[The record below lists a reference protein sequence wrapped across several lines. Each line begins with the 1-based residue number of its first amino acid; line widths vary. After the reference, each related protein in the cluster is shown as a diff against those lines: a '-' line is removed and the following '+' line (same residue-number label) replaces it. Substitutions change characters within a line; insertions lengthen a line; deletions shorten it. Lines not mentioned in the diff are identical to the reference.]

1 MKIATTIQGME
12 AYADTPSQ
20 VVSLFADTPFRY
32 LDYDFGSVLDDCDHW
47 FLRDGWRDEIQK
59 TKAEADRLG
68 IRFVQAHA
76 PGFILQGKRAEY
88 GISAAIRAIE
98 ACKILEISKMVVHSG
113 FFPEI
118 KYPHGAEEYFKTN
131 APYFQALIPV
141 MEANDVHIL
150 FENTTIKHCG
160 EGCYFPIYAKDLN
173 AMVAYMNH
181 PLFGAAWDVGHA
193 NIDKIDHEKE
203 ILELGSNLGAIHVH
217 DNRGFLDE
225 HMMPMMGCCDYD
237 SLMRGLIQSGFDGYF
252 TLEVKHLFNYHRAT
266 QTQGPLSKGNLRLK
280 QEALSLMYHIC
291 KHILS
296 TYGVYEE

>member
-1 MKIATTIQGME
+1 MKIATTIQGMG
-12 AYADTPSQ
+12 AYAETPAQ

-47 FLRDGWRDEIQK
+47 FLRDGWRDEVQK

-76 PGFILQGKRAEY
+76 PSFILQGERAEY
-88 GISAAIRAIE
+88 GISVAIRAIE
-98 ACKILEISKMVVHSG
+98 ACKILGISKMVMHSG

-118 KYPHGAEEYFKTN
+118 KYPHGAEEYFKAN
-131 APYFQALIPV
+131 APYFQALIPA

-150 FENTTIKHCG
+150 FENTTIKHCR

-193 NIDKIDHEKE
+193 NIDNIDHQKE

-217 DNRGFLDE
+217 DNRGCLDE
-225 HMMPMMGCCDYD
+225 HLMPMMGNCDYD
-237 SLMRGLIQSGFDGYF
+237 ALMRGLIQSGFSGYF
-252 TLEVKHLFNYHRAT
+252 TLEVKHLFDYHRAI
-266 QTQGPLSKGNLRLK
+266 QSDGPLAKGSVAIRK
-280 QEALSLMYHIC
+280 EALSLMYHIC

>member
-12 AYADTPSQ
+12 AYADTPAQ

-32 LDYDFGSVLDDCDHW
+32 LDYDFGSVLNVSNHW
-47 FLRDGWRDEIQK
+47 FLRDGWKDEIHK
-59 TKAEADRLG
+59 TKAEADRLE

-76 PGFILQGKRAEY
+76 PSFVLQGERAEL

-98 ACKILEISKMVVHSG
+98 ACKILGISKMVVHSG

-118 KYPHGAEEYFKTN
+118 KYPHGAEQYFKTN
-131 APYFQALIPV
+131 AHYFQALIPA
-141 MEANDVHIL
+141 MEEHDVYIL
-150 FENTTIKHCG
+150 FENTTIKHCR

-181 PLFGAAWDVGHA
+181 PFFCAAWGVGHA
-193 NIDKIDHEKE
+193 KIDNIDHQKE

-217 DNRGFLDE
+217 DNRGYLDE
-225 HMMPMMGCCDYD
+225 HLMPMMGNCDYD
-237 SLMRGLIQSGFDGYF
+237 ALMRGLIQSGFNGYF
-252 TLEVKHLFNYHRAT
+252 TLEVKRLFDYHRAI
-266 QTQGPLSKGNLRLK
+266 QSDGPLAKGSVAIRK
-280 QEALSLMYHIC
+280 EALSLMYHIC